1 MNTSAFCF
9 ACLIQKQEQA
19 IRHFSDEAK
28 KSQYMRLVLKT
39 LADAKEEDSTP
50 YYSGLLSRL
59 YRSFWGENEK
69 FYEGDKLRFN
79 RMMLDEE
86 AALEQEITTSADPLI
101 TAIQIARAGNYIDF
115 GALSQVEEE
124 RLAEILST
132 AHKDTLPPEE
142 YQRFVKELSCAKRLV
157 YLTDNCGEIV
167 LDKLLIRQLKK
178 QFPQLSITAIVRGEP
193 VLNDAT
199 YTEAEQVGLTE
210 HCTVIGNGTDYA
222 GTILSAISPESK
234 AEMDAADL
242 IIAKGQGNFES
253 LHGCGK
259 NIYYLLLCKC
269 EWFVKQFHMKRYAG
283 VFCNERRLP
292 DSVKKLH
299 PDDQTGEYL

>member
-19 IRHFSDEAK
+19 IRHFPDEAK

-167 LDKLLIRQLKK
+167 LDKLLIRQLKSSSRS
-178 QFPQLSITAIVRGEP
+178 FPSPRSC
-193 VLNDAT
+193 
-199 YTEAEQVGLTE
+199 AE
-210 HCTVIGNGTDYA
+210 
-222 GTILSAISPESK
+222 S
-234 AEMDAADL
+234 
-242 IIAKGQGNFES
+242 
-253 LHGCGK
+253 
-259 NIYYLLLCKC
+259 
-269 EWFVKQFHMKRYAG
+269 RY
-283 VFCNERRLP
+283 
-292 DSVKKLH
+292 
-299 PDDQTGEYL
+299 